1 MYIIVNTNNDS
12 IFHEVARPSW
22 RNAAYKTAAA
32 AKAGITRTIK
42 KFAEDRVTLYPRYND
57 YYFEKNPGF
66 EDGSAFKIMNE
77 DEYVEPQVTDTG
89 LCPGTGKEITYTHG
103 INEPYYLS
111 PLSESYWSR

>member
-12 IFHEVARPSW
+12 IFKELARPSW
-22 RNAAYKTAAA
+22 KRATYKTIAA

-42 KFAEDRVTLYPRYND
+42 TFAKDRVTLWPRYNEN
-57 YYFEKNPGF
+57 YFESNPGF
-66 EDGSAFKIMNE
+66 ETGAAFKVMNE
-77 DEYVEPQVTDTG
+77 DDYVEPFVTDKG
-89 LCPGTGKEITYTHG
+89 ICPGTGKELSYTHG